1 MEVEQSSLL
10 PREWKGTPK
19 GYVEEGVAAMEKV
32 ATKML
37 LLWNLQNSQFK
48 ENHDYWTKA
57 FCYFA
62 RTMMN
67 PKYQKKTNKI
77 KFDMMG

>member
-37 LLWNLQNSQFK
+37 LL
-48 ENHDYWTKA
+48 
-57 FCYFA
+57 
-62 RTMMN
+62 
-67 PKYQKKTNKI
+67 
-77 KFDMMG
+77 